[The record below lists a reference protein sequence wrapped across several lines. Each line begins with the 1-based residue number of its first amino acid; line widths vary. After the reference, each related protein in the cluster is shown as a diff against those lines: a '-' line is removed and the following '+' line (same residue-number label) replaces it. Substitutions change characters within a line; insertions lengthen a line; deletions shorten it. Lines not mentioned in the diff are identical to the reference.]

1 MPSQGS
7 RCPHL
12 RRRDVSGLVWRWGA
26 RMLQLT
32 QKLKDGAMDVLEVAV
47 PQVSRGFVLVKN
59 HYSLISAG
67 TEASTV
73 TAARKGLIGK
83 ALERPQQVKQVIDT
97 LIQQGPVQTYRAVMK
112 KLDAYSPLGYSA
124 AGEVIAVAS
133 DVPGFS
139 IGDRV
144 ACAGAGYASHAE
156 VIAVPANL
164 CVKLP
169 PQADLGRAAYNTLG
183 AIALQGVRQADLKL
197 GETCV
202 VIGLGLL
209 GQLTCLMLRASG
221 VRVVGLD
228 IDPAMVD
235 LARKHCADLS
245 LISGAPGVAETIT
258 EFSGGIGADAVIIT
272 AATSSLEPINFA
284 GRVLRKRGTVVVVGS
299 VPTGFDRDPY
309 FYRKELSLKMSCS
322 YGPGRYDLDYEEK
335 GHDYPA
341 AYVRWTENRNM
352 SAFQDLVHSGRIN
365 LDYLTTHRF
374 KLDDAPRAYDLI
386 TAKTEPY
393 LGIVIE
399 YDAQKSVQR
408 AALNI
413 AARSTAKSKANIAFV
428 GAGSYAMS
436 NLLPNI
442 SSGGDVRLKGVLT
455 SSGTSA
461 RTVAE
466 KFGFEFCA
474 GSADDIFD
482 NAEID
487 TVFVATRHDSHAR
500 YVMHALAARK
510 NVFVEKPLCLTED
523 ELGEIDAL
531 YQTLS
536 DQSAAPLLMVGF
548 NRRFSPLVAQI
559 KQQLGTGPMSMLY
572 RINAGAIPA
581 DSWIQDIE
589 IGGGRIIGEVC
600 HFVDLLIH
608 LNGSLPTRV
617 CATALDTAD
626 ALLDTVNITLQF
638 ANGSTGVIAYYA
650 NGSKSL
656 AKEYLEVYRA
666 GSVAVL
672 RDFKEL
678 EINSSRKPQRKML
691 LNQNKGQAEMVQAFV
706 GAVTRGAVNPVP
718 YPEIRAATLTTFKII
733 EAIKTR
739 SSVDIAG

>member
-1 MPSQGS
+1 
-7 RCPHL
+7 
-12 RRRDVSGLVWRWGA
+12 
-26 RMLQLT
+26 MLQLT

-67 TEASTV
+67 TEAGTV
-73 TAARKGLIGK
+73 NAARKGLIGK

-97 LIQQGPVQTYRAVMK
+97 LLQQGPVQTYRAVMK

-124 AGEVIAVAS
+124 AGEVI
-133 DVPGFS
+133 DVPPDVTGFS
-139 IGDRV
+139 VGDRV

-169 PQADLGRAAYNTLG
+169 PQANLSRAAYNTLG

-197 GETCV
+197 GEICV

-228 IDPAMVD
+228 IDHAMVD
-235 LARKHCADLS
+235 LARTHCADLS
-245 LISGAPGVAETIT
+245 LISGAPGAAETIT

-322 YGPGRYDLDYEEK
+322 YGPGRYDLNYEEK

-352 SAFQDLVHSGRIN
+352 SAFQELVHSGRIN

-374 KLDDAPRAYDLI
+374 TLDDAPQAYDLI

-393 LGIVIE
+393 LGIVIA
-399 YDAQKSVQR
+399 YDQTKSVQR

-413 AARSTAKSKANIAFV
+413 TACSTAVSKANIAFV

-442 SSGGDVRLKGVLT
+442 STAGDVRLKGVLT
-455 SSGTSA
+455 STGTSA

-474 GSADDIFD
+474 GSADDIF
-482 NAEID
+482 NSAEID

-510 NVFVEKPLCLTED
+510 NVFVEKPLCLTEE
-523 ELGEIDAL
+523 ELVEISTL

-536 DQSAAPLLMVGF
+536 DQNAAPLLMVGF
-548 NRRFSPLVAQI
+548 NRRFSPLVAQL
-559 KQQLGTGPMSMLY
+559 KQKIGDGPMSMLY

-581 DSWIQDIE
+581 DSWIQDPE

-600 HFVDLLIH
+600 HFVDLLIY

-617 CATALDTAD
+617 GATALETAG

-638 ANGSTGVIAYYA
+638 ANGSSGVIAYYA

-656 AKEYLEVYRA
+656 AKEHLEVYRA

-678 EINSSRKPQRKML
+678 EIHGSRKPQKTKR

-706 GAVTRGAVNPVP
+706 GAVTRGAGNPIP
-718 YPEIRAATLTTFKII
+718 YAEIHASTLTTLKII
-733 EAIKTR
+733 ESIKTR
-739 SSVDIAG
+739 SVVGLAW

>member
-1 MPSQGS
+1 
-7 RCPHL
+7 
-12 RRRDVSGLVWRWGA
+12 
-26 RMLQLT
+26 MLQLT

-47 PQVSRGFVLVKN
+47 PQVSRGIVLVKN
-59 HYSLISAG
+59 RYSLISAG

-73 TAARKGLIGK
+73 NAARKGLIGK
-83 ALERPQQVKQVIDT
+83 AMERPQQVKQVIDT
-97 LIQQGPVQTYRAVMK
+97 LLQQGPVQTYRAVMK

-124 AGEVIAVAS
+124 AGEVVEVAP
-133 DVPGFS
+133 DVTGFS
-139 IGDRV
+139 VGDRV

-169 PQADLGRAAYNTLG
+169 PQADLSRAAYNTLG
-183 AIALQGVRQADLKL
+183 AIALQGIRQADLKL

-228 IDPAMVD
+228 IDSAMVD
-235 LARKHCADLS
+235 LARKHCVDLS
-245 LISGAPGVAETIT
+245 LLSGAPGAAEAIT

-322 YGPGRYDLDYEEK
+322 YGPGRYDLNYEEK

-352 SAFQDLVHSGRIN
+352 GAFQELVHAGRIN

-374 KLDDAPRAYDLI
+374 SLDDAPRAYDLI

-399 YDAQKSVQR
+399 YDQNKPVQR

-413 AARSTAKSKANIAFV
+413 AARSTAQSKANIAFV

-442 SSGGDVRLKGVLT
+442 SRTGDVRLKSVLT

-466 KFGFEFCA
+466 KFGFESCA
-474 GSADDIFD
+474 GSADDVF
-482 NAEID
+482 NNSEID

-523 ELGEIDAL
+523 ELGEIATL

-536 DQSAAPLLMVGF
+536 DQNAAPLLMVGF
-548 NRRFSPLVAQI
+548 NRRFSPLVTQI
-559 KQQLGTGPMSMLY
+559 RQKLGTGPMSMLY
-572 RINAGAIPA
+572 RVNAGAIPA
-581 DSWIQDIE
+581 DSWVQDPE
-589 IGGGRIIGEVC
+589 IGGGRIVGEVC

-608 LNGSLPTRV
+608 LNGSLPARV
-617 CATALDTAD
+617 GATALETAD
-626 ALLDTVNITLQF
+626 ALLDTLNITLQF
-638 ANGSTGVIAYYA
+638 ANGSTGSISYFA

-656 AKEYLEVYRA
+656 AKEHLEVYRA
-666 GSVAVL
+666 GMTAVL

-678 EINSSRKPQRKML
+678 EIHASRKPYKTRL
-691 LNQNKGQAEMVQAFV
+691 LNQNKGQAEMVNAFIA
-706 GAVTRGAVNPVP
+706 AVTGTATNPIP
-718 YPEIRAATLTTFKII
+718 FAEIHAATLTTFKII

-739 SSVDIAG
+739 SVVDIAW